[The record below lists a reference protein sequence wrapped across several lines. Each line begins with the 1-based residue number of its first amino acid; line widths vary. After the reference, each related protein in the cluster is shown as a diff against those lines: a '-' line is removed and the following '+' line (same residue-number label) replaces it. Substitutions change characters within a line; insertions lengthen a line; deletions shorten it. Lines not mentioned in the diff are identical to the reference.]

1 MMKTLIKPLLL
12 ASVVALGV
20 TQPAKAVDQD
30 DLIAVLQDYM
40 EMAAFGDGVI
50 TADQLKAMMNEQE
63 VFIIDARQEQDYNQS
78 HIPGAVNIDWRFV
91 LSELDQIPDDKMIV
105 LYCDT
110 GILSSKA
117 HMALRLI
124 GYDQARVLFNGYSS
138 WSE

>member
-1 MMKTLIKPLLL
+1 
-12 ASVVALGV
+12 
-20 TQPAKAVDQD
+20 
-30 DLIAVLQDYM
+30 M

-63 VFIIDARQEQDYNQS
+63 IFIIDARQEQDFNQS
-78 HIPGAVNIDWRFV
+78 HIPGAVNIDWRYV
-91 LSELDQIPDDKMIV
+91 LSDLDQIPDDKMIV

-117 HMALRLI
+117 HMALRLV
-124 GYDQARVLFNGYSS
+124 GYDQARVLFNGYSA

>member
-1 MMKTLIKPLLL
+1 MKALIKPLLA
-12 ASVVALGV
+12 ASVISLAL
-20 TQPAKAVDQD
+20 TQPVKAVDQD

-50 TADQLKAMMNEQE
+50 TVDQLKAMMNEQE
-63 VFIIDARQEQDYNQS
+63 IFLIDARQEADFNQS
-78 HIPGAVNIDWRFV
+78 HIPGAVNIDWRYV
-91 LSELDQIPDDKMIV
+91 LSELDRIPNDKMIV

-117 HMALRLI
+117 HMALRLV
-124 GYDQARVLFNGYSS
+124 GYDQARVLFNGYSA

>member
-1 MMKTLIKPLLL
+1 MKALIKPLLA
-12 ASVVALGV
+12 ASVMSLAF
-20 TQPAKAVDQD
+20 TQPAKAMDQD

-63 VFIIDARQEQDYNQS
+63 IFIIDARQEQDFNQS
-78 HIPGAVNIDWRFV
+78 HIPGAVNIDWRYV

-117 HMALRLI
+117 HMALRLV
-124 GYDQARVLFNGYSS
+124 GYDQARVLFNGYSA

>member
-1 MMKTLIKPLLL
+1 MKAIIKPLLA
-12 ASVVALGV
+12 ASVMSLAL
-20 TQPAKAVDQD
+20 TQPVKAVDHD

-63 VFIIDARQEQDYNQS
+63 IFIIDARQEQDFNQS
-78 HIPGAVNIDWRFV
+78 HIPGAVNIDWRYV
-91 LSELDQIPDDKMIV
+91 LSDLDQIPDDKMIV

-117 HMALRLI
+117 HMALRLV
-124 GYDQARVLFNGYSS
+124 GYDQARVLFNGYSA

>member
-1 MMKTLIKPLLL
+1 MKSIIKPLLA
-12 ASVVALGV
+12 ASVMSLAL
-20 TQPAKAVDQD
+20 TQPVKAVDHD

-63 VFIIDARQEQDYNQS
+63 IFIIDARQEQDFNQS
-78 HIPGAVNIDWRFV
+78 HIPGAVNIDWRYV
-91 LSELDQIPDDKMIV
+91 LSDLDQIPDDKMIV

-117 HMALRLI
+117 HMALRLV
-124 GYDQARVLFNGYSS
+124 GYDQARVLFNGYSA